1 MAERERER
9 ESMNEEIAQR
19 EEEGDALYSQ
29 SQIQLM
35 PLSWVDQ
42 VMTWGLLD

>member
-1 MAERERER
+1 MRGREG
-9 ESMNEEIAQR
+9 MVPTDG
-19 EEEGDALYSQ
+19 EGTGVQ

-35 PLSWVDQ
+35 PLRGVDQ